1 MNWNWRAIRAMI
13 RKDLLQVRQ
22 NRMVWLPMILVPAIL
37 NVVMPL
43 VLILLPS
50 LASSSSPGVSTS
62 DVDELLRI
70 LPVEVQRLLAGFTS
84 QELWVY
90 VSANYMFAPMFLIV
104 PMMVSSILAAD
115 SVVGER
121 ERKTLEGLLYTPM
134 TDTEIFVAKVLYSF
148 VPACVV
154 SVASFAAYA
163 LVANLAGY
171 RVMGR
176 LFFPTVGWWPL
187 VFWLGPA
194 VSTIGLGASVL
205 ISSKAKT
212 FMQAQQMSG
221 LLVLPIVFLMIGQTV
236 GLFFL
241 SAWLTVIA
249 GLFAWI
255 IGLWL
260 VWVGAR
266 TFARGELVARV

>member
-1 MNWNWRAIRAMI
+1 M
-13 RKDLLQVRQ
+13 
-22 NRMVWLPMILVPAIL
+22 
-37 NVVMPL
+37 
-43 VLILLPS
+43 
-50 LASSSSPGVSTS
+50 
-62 DVDELLRI
+62 
-70 LPVEVQRLLAGFTS
+70 
-84 QELWVY
+84 
-90 VSANYMFAPMFLIV
+90 
-104 PMMVSSILAAD
+104 
-115 SVVGER
+115 
-121 ERKTLEGLLYTPM
+121 
-134 TDTEIFVAKVLYSF
+134 KVL
-148 VPACVV
+148 
-154 SVASFAAYA
+154 FAESH
-163 LVANLAGY
+163 NLDRPDPVGSHHY
-171 RVMGR
+171 IR
-176 LFFPTVGWWPL
+176 LFREAGHEC
-187 VFWLGPA
+187 FWLGPA

>member
-13 RKDLLQVRQ
+13 RKDLQQVRQ
-22 NRMVWLPMILVPAIL
+22 NRMIWLPMILVPALL
-37 NVVMPL
+37 NVILPL
-43 VLILLPS
+43 VMVLLPS
-50 LASSSSPGVSTS
+50 LATSSSQSVNSS
-62 DVDELLRI
+62 DLEGLLKI
-70 LPVEVQRLLAGFTS
+70 LPAEVQRLLAGFTAR
-84 QELWVY
+84 ELWVY

-134 TDTEIFVAKVLYSF
+134 TDSEIFVAKVLYSF
-148 VPACVV
+148 MPACLV
-154 SVASFAAYA
+154 SVASFLAYA
-163 LVANLAGY
+163 LVVNLAGY

-176 LFFPTVGWWPL
+176 LFFPTAGWWPL

-194 VSTIGLGASVL
+194 VSAIGLGASVL

-212 FMQAQQMSG
+212 FMQAQQTSG
-221 LLVLPIVFLMIGQTV
+221 LLVLPIVFLMLGQTA

-241 SAWLTVIA
+241 SAWLTIIV
-249 GLFAWI
+249 GLFAWV